1 MTGDTAY
8 MYGQYGPYVTRRLE
22 DMNSVGLAG
31 VLAGKFAN
39 TDGSLDA
46 PDCVPAGYVG
56 LDQFRVKE
64 IVFVKVR

>member
-8 MYGQYGPYVTRRLE
+8 MYSQYGPYVVRRLE
-22 DMNSVGLAG
+22 DMYSVGLAG
-31 VLAGKFAN
+31 FLAGKFAT

-56 LDQFRVKE
+56 LDRFGVKE
-64 IVFVKVR
+64 VVFVKVR